1 MRARLYHL
9 VPLSMAL
16 ACGGGAQRSSTHD
29 TSVSVS
35 VGDSA
40 GGVDT
45 LRMQRPSD
53 RPPPRT
59 AAESAGPQVRIPPGR
74 QVKPDTSVTVAEI
87 AGSSALVGRR
97 VRVQGRCMGYST
109 PLAVGPPPRTRSDW
123 QLENGGVAIY
133 VVGDFPPGCSP
144 TTGSTEPVTIIGVV
158 TEDTIPARLE
168 RPARA
173 RRFLLREQ

>member
-9 VPLSMAL
+9 VPLSVAL
-16 ACGGGAQRSSTHD
+16 ACGSGAQRNSARD
-29 TSVSVS
+29 TTVTVSPA
-35 VGDSA
+35 DSA
-40 GGVDT
+40 AGGDT
-45 LRMQRPSD
+45 LRMQQPSEHP
-53 RPPPRT
+53 RPRT
-59 AAESAGPQVRIPPGR
+59 AAESAGPQVRMPSG
-74 QVKPDTSVTVAEI
+74 VKDTSVTVAEI
-87 AGSSALVGRR
+87 AGSGALVGKR

-123 QLENGGVAIY
+123 QLADGSVAIY

-168 RPARA
+168 RPVRA